1 MENTMEAPQKI
12 KNRKIKK
19 LLYHPAISILG
30 FYSQEMKTR
39 YWRDTCTPM
48 LITALFTIAKI
59 QKQAVS
65 ISREMATQN
74 VVYPYRGLLF
84 SHEKKETLPFAATWI
99 DFAVLYL
106 VTQSCPTLCDP
117 MDCSPPGS
125 SVHGDSPGKNTG
137 VDCHALLQE
146 NFPTQ
151 ESNRGL
157 LHSLPAELPEKPG

>member
-1 MENTMEAPQKI
+1 
-12 KNRKIKK
+12 
-19 LLYHPAISILG
+19 
-30 FYSQEMKTR
+30 
-39 YWRDTCTPM
+39 M

-106 VTQSCPTLCDP
+106 VTQSRPTLCDP

-125 SVHGDSPGKNTG
+125 SVHGDCPGKNTG

>member
-1 MENTMEAPQKI
+1 
-12 KNRKIKK
+12 
-19 LLYHPAISILG
+19 
-30 FYSQEMKTR
+30 
-39 YWRDTCTPM
+39 M
-48 LITALFTIAKI
+48 LITALFTIAEI

-117 MDCSPPGS
+117 MNHSLPGS
-125 SVHGDSPGKNTG
+125 SVCGIFQTRVLEWVAMPSSRGSSRLRDG
-137 VDCHALLQE
+137 
-146 NFPTQ
+146 TQ
-151 ESNRGL
+151 VSHVSCIGRRVL
-157 LHSLPAELPEKPG
+157 YY